1 MLQLIFPLMFT
12 VSFLL
17 RPLGV
22 KNFRLI
28 NHLHFHRCT
37 FWVRVILAA
46 VLLYHLAM
54 LMDLYGQFEKAL
66 DDPQMVT
73 LVEAETEFDDDGFTI
88 VKASSVEK
96 EADKS
101 PMVMTADEIVH
112 EQELAAID
120 EIAKQPY
127 NHLRSQYF
135 TGVRKA
141 IALFAFQLEANVK
154 SRCKKLPQSH
164 VVELNDYEILEI
176 TPDTKAEYGYHFEV
190 KKCISPAFP
199 L

>member
-1 MLQLIFPLMFT
+1 
-12 VSFLL
+12 
-17 RPLGV
+17 
-22 KNFRLI
+22 
-28 NHLHFHRCT
+28 
-37 FWVRVILAA
+37 
-46 VLLYHLAM
+46 
-54 LMDLYGQFEKAL
+54 
-66 DDPQMVT
+66 VT

-88 VKASSVEK
+88 VKAPSVEK

-176 TPDTKAEYGYHFEV
+176 TPDIKAEYGYHFEV